1 MITQADAKTLSN
13 RIENLNRKYD
23 LEYTYEKFFKMTKF
37 MNPKAEEITSDMI
50 MFEIK
55 EIESISKQNEKD
67 NTW

>member
-13 RIENLNRKYD
+13 RIENLNRKYN

-37 MNPKAEEITSDMI
+37 MNAKAEEITSDMI